1 MGLFRWLKMPLFICC
16 QKITYSSFSVFPKQ
30 FAPQTICLRWTVRP
44 RALNNSLH
52 GQFARWAFC
61 SWTICPGHFAPW
73 TIIGSRQF
81 DPGLFTHRQLGSR
94 QFDPGLFTHRQ
105 LGSRQFDP
113 GLFTPRQLGSRQFDY
128 SFLGN
133 VLPDQFASGQLIVLK
148 QFAFRL
154 QKSIATYFY

>member
-16 QKITYSSFSVFPKQ
+16 QKINYSSFSVFPKQ

-81 DPGLFTHRQLGSR
+81 DPGLFTHRQLGSG
-94 QFDPGLFTHRQ
+94 QFDHGLFTPRQ
-105 LGSRQFDP
+105 IGSRQLEP
-113 GLFTPRQLGSRQFDY
+113 RLLTPRQLGSRQFDHGL
-128 SFLGN
+128 FTL
-133 VLPDQFASGQLIVLK
+133 LQFGSRK
-148 QFAFRL
+148 FNPRL
-154 QKSIATYFY
+154 FTH